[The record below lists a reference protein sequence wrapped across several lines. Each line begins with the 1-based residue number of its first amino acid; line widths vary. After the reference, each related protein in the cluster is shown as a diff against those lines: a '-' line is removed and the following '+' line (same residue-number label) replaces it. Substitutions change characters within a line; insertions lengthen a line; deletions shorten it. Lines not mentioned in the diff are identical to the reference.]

1 MTDKNARDREAA
13 TRELLVR
20 LEERIVSVQRELN
33 DIQERLDEKYVTKKE
48 FAPIQRAVYAAIGL
62 ILTAFI
68 GSLIILVFK
77 SGLIP

>member
-1 MTDKNARDREAA
+1 MSDRNIRDREAA

-20 LEERIVSVQRELN
+20 LEERIISIQRELE
-33 DIQERLDEKYVTKKE
+33 DVQERLDEKYVTKKE

-77 SGLIP
+77 SGLMP